1 MGREEGPLNWELE
14 VLPVGTVSAKAEGS
28 LSDGNK
34 GISWKD
40 KTDLSPTQ
48 LQKSTPTDQNG
59 RPTLEENLE
68 RRLLERSSL
77 QQGSG
82 LLLEYIPLY
91 QLLISRQPINPVNGH
106 LPSEPPWH
114 G

>member
-1 MGREEGPLNWELE
+1 LGREKGPRNWELE
-14 VLPVGTVSAKAEGS
+14 VLPVGAVSAKAAGS
-28 LSDGNK
+28 LSEGNK
-34 GISWKD
+34 GISLKD

-48 LQKSTPTDQNG
+48 LQRYTPTDQNG
-59 RPTLEENLE
+59 RPMLEEKLE

-91 QLLISRQPINPVNGH
+91 PLLISRQPINPVNGH
-106 LPSEPPWH
+106 LPREPPWY